1 MKKIKFII
9 SISMVLLLFL
19 GLDGKIFAQTTIGGS
34 TYYGSEIESYGLNV
48 YGDYTLSEKF
58 RVGLDLIWW
67 PQNSPNDINYL
78 FTETNAY
85 LRFIPFTMNNFSFY
99 GTILGGYHYASV
111 RVKTLDESYKSS
123 EHMKAFGTGA
133 GILYNFG
140 SFSLTAGV
148 RNFFY
153 SGFNQLSISGGI
165 QIDI

>member
-9 SISMVLLLFL
+9 SISMVLFLFL
-19 GLDGKIFAQTTIGGS
+19 GIGGKTFAQTTIGVS
-34 TYYGSEIESYGLNV
+34 TYYGSEIESYGINV

-58 RVGLDLIWW
+58 RVGLGLIWW

-78 FTETNAY
+78 FTETNAH
-85 LRFIPFTMNNFSFY
+85 LRFIPFTLNDFSFY
-99 GTILGGYHYASV
+99 VSLIGGYHHASV
-111 RVKTLDESYKSS
+111 RVKTVDESYKSS
-123 EHMKAFGTGA
+123 ENMKAFGTGT

-153 SGFNQLSISGGI
+153 SGFNQLSVSGGI
-165 QIDI
+165 QVDI